1 MQLRRRSVEAGAIP
15 ARDSIFT
22 AAQFLVAQGPAG
34 GRRPGFASEWRHI
47 FAAPGVLAT
56 YSLRFTDSLVR
67 MLFIPILP
75 LFALELISETARVNS
90 FTGLVIGSA
99 AAAAAVFAVVFGR
112 LGDRDFTWTIAPSPD
127 GKTRTVT
134 ICAKDRPGLVASMAG
149 VFTLNSI
156 NILDVRLENMEDLWG
171 PANRNVTLSVTTGEE
186 GFSAWKSNLQLDAWV
201 TYKTWSYQLQSCEF
215 IPIEGIEGLRR
226 TPVAVT
232 RNARQPESA
241 RAFIRFLQSEEARVI
256 FVKHGYE

>member
-1 MQLRRRSVEAGAIP
+1 MAMGPVFNSGSAGSALIVCGPGGPYPTMKECAEAFSKVHGIEVTVLKGEPDKQAP
-15 ARDSIFT
+15 
-22 AAQFLVAQGPAG
+22 LVAQDCDVYYSGAEYMMCEFMDSNPGVIDKSSLINLAA
-34 GRRPGFASEWRHI
+34 RRIGIIVRQGNPKHFRTLSDL
-47 FAAPGVLAT
+47 AAPG
-56 YSLRFTDSLVR
+56 
-67 MLFIPILP
+67 
-75 LFALELISETARVNS
+75 
-90 FTGLVIGSA
+90 
-99 AAAAAVFAVVFGR
+99 
-112 LGDRDFTWTIAPSPD
+112 
-127 GKTRTVT
+127 
-134 ICAKDRPGLVASMAG
+134 
-149 VFTLNSI
+149 I
-156 NILDVRLENMEDLWG
+156 NILDVRLENMEDLRG